1 MINNFDLSILRLEN
15 SFKNLLIFFPLFFSR
30 REIVLNDVISL
41 FIGFVIFTVMVS
53 ICYVTNDYTDRK
65 KDKKNKLKSENIV
78 LRRETIIVLNLLL
91 IFKLIIIFQ
100 LTNFGNFYLIGYLIT
115 FYLYNFFLKNFF
127 LLDVILL
134 VSFYILRL
142 FYGAELLDITISYW
156 FLIFF
161 STLFLNLA
169 LFKRMIQILVNNL
182 KKAKNN
188 IIKYSIE
195 NISIIKKIIICSTI
209 INFLTV
215 FLYFFELFQPETFN
229 FLSNEETR
237 YNYDFISLVCVLLGY
252 IFWTQRVIKLV
263 FEGNI
268 RCDIYTYILTDK
280 VTYLIFAIFS
290 VIIFI

>member
-1 MINNFDLSILRLEN
+1 MINNFNLSILRLEN

-169 LFKRMIQILVNNL
+169 LFKRMIQ
-182 KKAKNN
+182 
-188 IIKYSIE
+188 
-195 NISIIKKIIICSTI
+195 
-209 INFLTV
+209 F
-215 FLYFFELFQPETFN
+215 
-229 FLSNEETR
+229 
-237 YNYDFISLVCVLLGY
+237 
-252 IFWTQRVIKLV
+252 
-263 FEGNI
+263 
-268 RCDIYTYILTDK
+268 
-280 VTYLIFAIFS
+280 
-290 VIIFI
+290 

>member
-1 MINNFDLSILRLEN
+1 MNHKFSLSIFRLEN

-30 REIVLNDVISL
+30 REILLDDVISL
-41 FIGFVIFTVMVS
+41 LTGFIIFTIMAS

-65 KDKKNKLKSENIV
+65 KDKKNKLKSKNIV
-78 LRRETIIVLNLLL
+78 LQKETVILLNLLL
-91 IFKLIIIFQ
+91 FFLLILIFQ
-100 LTNFGNFYLIGYLIT
+100 LTNFGNFYLIGYLSM

-127 LLDVILL
+127 LLDVMLL

-182 KKAKNN
+182 SKAKNN
-188 IIKYSIE
+188 IIKYSVE
-195 NISIIKKIIICSTI
+195 NISIIKKIIVASTV

-215 FLYFFELFQPETFN
+215 FLYFFELIQPETFK

-237 YNYDFISLVCVLLGY
+237 YNYDFISLICVLLGY
-252 IFWTQRVIKLV
+252 IFWTQRVTKQV
-263 FEGNI
+263 FEGKI
-268 RCDIYTYILTDK
+268 KCDIYTYILTDK
-280 VTYLIFAIFS
+280 VTYLIFAILS